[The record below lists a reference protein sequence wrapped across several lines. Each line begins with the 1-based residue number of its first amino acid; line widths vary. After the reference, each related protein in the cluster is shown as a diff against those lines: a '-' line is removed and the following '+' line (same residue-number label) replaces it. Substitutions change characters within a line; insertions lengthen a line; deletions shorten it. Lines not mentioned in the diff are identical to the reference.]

1 MGVEIGYCISTALT
15 CCFVIAI
22 MDVKGK
28 LVVITGSG
36 QGLGKAFALRLL
48 NAGAKVCLSD
58 LREDTGLATKEEMEE
73 RFGKENVHFIKCDV
87 TKQEELTALYDG
99 AEEHFKAKV
108 DIFCNNAGINT
119 SLGWRKC
126 MDINIIAVMSGTEL
140 AMERMG
146 LDKGGK
152 GGLIV
157 NTASLAGI
165 VPGWNRESYSYFA
178 SKHAVVSLTRT
189 LGSPAVYKETGV
201 KVQCICPSFA
211 DTAIIDDANGGDTF
225 RNLTVEEVSSAFI
238 ELIET
243 CGNGAA
249 MAIYKGAPP
258 IVIPEFSYGLMI
270 SLAGVGML
278 LNKAAGV
285 QVLRVSHQLIFLLL
299 VLLILYFLLSVF
311 LSIL

>member
-73 RFGKENVHFIKCDV
+73 RFGKENVHFMKCDV

-99 AEEHFKAKV
+99 AEEHFKAK
-108 DIFCNNAGINT
+108 
-119 SLGWRKC
+119 
-126 MDINIIAVMSGTEL
+126 IAVMSGTEL

-146 LDKGGK
+146 LDNGGK

-157 NTASLAGI
+157 
-165 VPGWNRESYSYFA
+165 
-178 SKHAVVSLTRT
+178 
-189 LGSPAVYKETGV
+189 
-201 KVQCICPSFA
+201 
-211 DTAIIDDANGGDTF
+211 
-225 RNLTVEEVSSAFI
+225 
-238 ELIET
+238 
-243 CGNGAA
+243 
-249 MAIYKGAPP
+249 
-258 IVIPEFSYGLMI
+258 
-270 SLAGVGML
+270 
-278 LNKAAGV
+278 
-285 QVLRVSHQLIFLLL
+285 
-299 VLLILYFLLSVF
+299 
-311 LSIL
+311 